1 MYVQNNMFI
10 MRKKRTLQYYHAM
23 NRTKTKTKITM
34 NRKKKRNKSKELIFV
49 ASKLIHCLHRLLT
62 ISKYNRICAY

>member
-1 MYVQNNMFI
+1 MFI

-34 NRKKKRNKSKELIFV
+34 NRKKNETKAKN
-49 ASKLIHCLHRLLT
+49 
-62 ISKYNRICAY
+62 

>member
-34 NRKKKRNKSKELIFV
+34 NRKKNETKAKN
-49 ASKLIHCLHRLLT
+49 
-62 ISKYNRICAY
+62 